1 MANKK
6 FSEFELK
13 TTTSNVSHIVG
24 YNGAENV
31 RITPANFVTGGGTG
45 VFLPLAGGTMVG
57 NTTHNDNVK
66 SIYGSPGNDL
76 EIFHN
81 GADSFIKDSGT
92 GSLKAVASGF
102 QLLNANETQFM
113 ILADG
118 GAGNTYVKL
127 YFNGGEKLA
136 TTSTGISVTGDGVFT
151 DNMVLGNNS
160 STATHTLTIG
170 EGRTGNGFSF
180 IDLVGDATYT
190 DYGLRMLRGNG
201 GENALSIIEHRGTG
215 SFEIKTSEAAPL
227 VFETTNLERMRLDAS
242 GNLIVGGTSVG
253 FDNSFSIQSNG
264 LLDQRWAA
272 GTAKS
277 QVLNVIPGF
286 SNGFQTSQDTSN
298 NLTYIFHRGTDN
310 LQLLN
315 LNSSSAGFLVNLGI
329 GTASPQALLDVNKNN
344 SIVYDPTDDSGQ
356 RSGTATIHIT
366 NQDTTTNTFGQIMY
380 DTDSSGQAIAR
391 MVFLDTGTASSA
403 IAFVTEQNNSIDERM
418 RIDSAG
424 DLEIKT
430 GSIKVETAGQGIYLG
445 GTGTA
450 NKLDDYEEG
459 DWTPALGGTWTTNPT
474 NLQGRY
480 VKVGSTVTIYL
491 RFTDG
496 DKANATAGYF
506 TGLPFATTYQGT
518 GSVSDSG
525 VNNRGIC
532 LFANTDR
539 VWLSG
544 TSFSST
550 TYAVGTYITND

>member
-151 DNMVLGNNS
+151 GNMVLGNNS

-227 VFETTNLERMRLDAS
+227 VFETTNSEKMRLDAS

-264 LLDQRWAA
+264 LLDQRWVA